1 MMANDL
7 PPDQL
12 YTPYTAAT
20 QLHLP
25 GMTATKWLEIS
36 NMVSQG
42 WAILQATK
50 RVKHLRYPIVREHRD
65 LVNVVEHTIAFA
77 FEACPQIGNKDLCS
91 FVEADCLAFK
101 PGLVS
106 KAREIVDDDVYQC
119 GC

>member
-12 YTPYTAAT
+12 YTPYTATT
-20 QLHLP
+20 QLYLP
-25 GMTATKWLEIS
+25 GMTATKLLEFS

-42 WAILQATK
+42 WAILQTTQ

-65 LVNVVEHTIAFA
+65 LVNVVELAVAFA
-77 FEACPQIGNKDLCS
+77 IKACPQIGNQDLCS
-91 FVEADCLAFK
+91 FEEADCLAFK
-101 PGLVS
+101 PSLIS
-106 KAREIVDDDVYQC
+106 KAGEIVNDDVNQC